1 MNGNAATRRTLSALA
16 LCLAASVATSVT
28 ALAAQPRESAPVTEY
43 EPAESLEGN
52 FLSAY
57 IAGASKDTSAA
68 ASFYREAVKADPRNA
83 ELLER
88 AFVSLLADGALPDA
102 FRAAERLTARDGSNG
117 LAQLSL
123 GVRQIKAGQFA
134 QARQNFA
141 RSGRGAA
148 ADLTSTLLTAW
159 AYAGANDGKRALE
172 VVNKLKGERSYNTF
186 RDFHAGLIANLVG
199 DQAEAE
205 RRLKAAYDADQNTLR
220 IVDAYA
226 RFEAQ
231 AGRTDLAIQAYTAFD
246 QLLPRHPIVRD
257 ALDKLKAG
265 KPLTR
270 LVNTAQ
276 EGAGE
281 VLYGLGS
288 AGSTQGDELPAV
300 VYLRL
305 ALYLAPEHALA
316 RLTLADTLDR
326 MKQTERANDAYAQ
339 MPASSPLKL
348 NADIQIG
355 LNLEQMGKGEEATQ
369 LLDAAMKEH
378 PDSIDVVTAL
388 GNVQRSR
395 KKYEEAAATYSR
407 AIELIGKQ
415 PASNYW
421 TTFYF
426 RGHRLRAGQ
435 AMAQGRGR
443 PQEGPGNWSR
453 RTSRRRRAQVLNYL
467 AYSWV
472 DQNMNIDEAFTMLK
486 QAVDASPRDGMI
498 IDSLGWAYFRLGRYD
513 DAVRELE
520 KAIELKPG
528 DPTINDHLGDA
539 YWRSGRRLEGKFQ
552 WQQRQGPEPRAGRS
566 RQDQR
571 QAQGWPAGTRK
582 ARRYRR
588 ESSRGGEGESGSAE
602 GRPGS
607 ERAPRRG
614 RQEDRR
620 LRPGLTGGG
629 SRGQTGRAF
638 PRSKDP
644 PLSDRA
650 SRANPRHPRSG
661 EDQSHPSRP
670 RPS

>member
-231 AGRTDLAIQAYTAFD
+231 AGRTDLAIQAYTNFD

-426 RGHRLRAGQ
+426 RGTAYERAKQ
-435 AMAQGRGR
+435 WPKAEADLKKALELVPPNQ
-443 PQEGPGNWSR
+443 PAA
-453 RTSRRRRAQVLNYL
+453 RAQVLNYL

-552 WQQRQGPEPRAGRS
+552 WQHAKDLNPEPDDLVKINAKLKDGLPELEK
-566 RQDQR
+566 
-571 QAQGWPAGTRK
+571 PAAT
-582 ARRYRR
+582 
-588 ESSRGGEGESGSAE
+588 AE
-602 GRPGS
+602 NPPEAEKVNPDLPKGAPAPSEPPG
-607 ERAPRRG
+607 AA
-614 RQEDRR
+614 DKK
-620 LRPGLTGGG
+620 TGG
-629 SRGQTGRAF
+629 
-638 PRSKDP
+638 
-644 PLSDRA
+644 
-650 SRANPRHPRSG
+650 
-661 EDQSHPSRP
+661 
-670 RPS
+670 